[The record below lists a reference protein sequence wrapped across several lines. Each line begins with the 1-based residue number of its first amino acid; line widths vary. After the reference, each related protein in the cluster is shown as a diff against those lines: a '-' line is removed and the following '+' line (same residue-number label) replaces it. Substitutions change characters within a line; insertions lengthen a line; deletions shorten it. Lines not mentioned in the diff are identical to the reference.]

1 MMNYYLEE
9 MKSNLRR
16 LMYEEQEMTRRDYE
30 AVEEM
35 RGAVKAILENVEG
48 EVSKMTRMS
57 YTMQENRIFYRSAE
71 PLQAAISEK
80 RRELEE
86 WEEIC
91 SILNNLLR

>member
-1 MMNYYLEE
+1 MMMNYLEE
-9 MKSNLRR
+9 MRSNLRR
-16 LMYEEQEMTRRDYE
+16 LMYKEQEMTRRDYE

-35 RGAVKAILENVEG
+35 RGAVKAILENVED

-57 YTMQENRIFYRSAE
+57 YTMQESRIFYRSAE
-71 PLQAAISEK
+71 PLQAVISEK

>member
-1 MMNYYLEE
+1 MMMNYLEE
-9 MKSNLRR
+9 MRSNLRR

-35 RGAVKAILENVEG
+35 RGAVKAILENVED

-57 YTMQENRIFYRSAE
+57 YTIQENRTFYHSAE

-80 RRELEE
+80 KRELEA
-86 WEEIC
+86 WEEIY
-91 SILNNLLR
+91 STLNNLLR